1 MKHVIL
7 IFLLY
12 VLVQPAAVFAA
23 GGPRATV
30 REVRTV
36 YKTYPFSDPNPIAV
50 RGKIYPYFRTG
61 PKTRHGM
68 SWCWK
73 MIMWL
78 SPSCRRS
85 EARCGALR
93 IKRQA
98 SHIFMTTT
106 WSSSAI
112 FPCADPGRAEASSLI
127 TEWWGTALRL
137 HIRWII

>member
-50 RGKIYPYFRTG
+50 RGKIYSYFRYDGFT
-61 PKTRHGM
+61 
-68 SWCWK
+68 
-73 MIMWL
+73 
-78 SPSCRRS
+78 
-85 EARCGALR
+85 
-93 IKRQA
+93 
-98 SHIFMTTT
+98 
-106 WSSSAI
+106 
-112 FPCADPGRAEASSLI
+112 DRAEDKAWNVVVL
-127 TEWWGTALRL
+127 ENGCHHHAGDR
-137 HIRWII
+137 RQGVGRYG